1 LLLAEGLILN
11 SQNHSPFYPDNC
23 MQKLFKQLLKANTAK
38 EVTDVLENVLD
49 NFNVKWVP
57 VGGYKDNIATINIG
71 TDPAAG
77 LAERITNAIDA
88 VIELEWHR
96 KGKPNDILSPR
107 IAAQNWFN
115 LEEGRLRNIDNAY
128 DKTIQELA
136 RKIKITLR
144 DSERENY
151 PTVEIRD
158 KGIGLKGRDFSKT
171 ILSLHGQNKIS
182 KLFLMG
188 AYGQGGS
195 TALSYN
201 NYTIIISKPAINED
215 RDNRSEISWTIVR
228 INPGNINSDKLEWF
242 EYCVSEG
249 SGQPFTLEV
258 DDKIFAPGTLV
269 RHIGMDLGK
278 FTAKMTGPT
287 ASLWYLVHHYLFDPI
302 IPVTIT
308 GERKKDLNQGKVEVR
323 SVFGNNRRLTKG
335 GGDDKN
341 LTQYKQEVKLTFKD
355 GKVIIYYWVLT
366 LDGSDKPMDR
376 IKNYCLASQPIII
389 TFNGQKQGQ
398 LSNSIIKSD
407 LKLPFLEKY
416 LVVQI
421 ECDNLD
427 NESKRHLFSST
438 RESLRDTSILEELK
452 KLTIDTLNED
462 DKLKQLD
469 KERKDRYLKDDKIE
483 SQDKLRKRLASRINA
498 YIKSSGGGIGVK
510 APDTKDI
517 IKPKKH
523 EPIQVND
530 PPTFL
535 EITSNNEKEV
545 YIDKTFSIKFKTDAH
560 PSYFNNPD
568 AFLAMI
574 EPHSFGSFT
583 GSARV
588 IDGYGIVYFKTRN
601 DIELDSRAII
611 TLELRPPRQKTISDT
626 IIAHTVE
633 YPDNI
638 DISKKGDKNTPNI
651 NIIAVNDTHSYF
663 RDQAWNYAT
672 VADVDISSDSV
683 DIFINDSN
691 KHLTKL
697 ISKAQQHGT
706 NAVEAIKNRYREHI
720 GFCSFMITQNKI
732 EERLP
737 KEEGMIISYEH
748 VEAIKN
754 ADLENACET
763 IVDLISDFFQII
775 VTENVED

>member
-1 LLLAEGLILN
+1 MKKI
-11 SQNHSPFYPDNC
+11 
-23 MQKLFKQLLKANTAK
+23 FKQLLEANTAK
-38 EVTDVLENVLD
+38 EVTDLLEVLIDNYNVS
-49 NFNVKWVP
+49 WTP

-88 VIELEWHR
+88 VIELEWQR
-96 KGKPNDILSPR
+96 QGKPTDINSPR
-107 IAAQNWFN
+107 TASENWFS
-115 LEEGRLRNIDNAY
+115 LKEGKLRNIDNAS
-128 DKTIQELA
+128 DKKVQELA

-158 KGIGLKGRDFSKT
+158 HGIGIKGDDFSKT

-201 NYTIIISKPAINED
+201 NYTIIISKPALTDKKEKAKV
-215 RDNRSEISWTIVR
+215 SWTIVR

-242 EYCVSEG
+242 EYCVDNSN
-249 SGQPFTLEV
+249 GQPFNLEIE
-258 DDKIFAPGTLV
+258 DKEFEHGTLV

-278 FTAKMTGPT
+278 YTAKMTGPT
-287 ASLWYLVHHYLFDPI
+287 SSLWYLVHHYLFDPI
-302 IPVTIT
+302 IPVTIS
-308 GERKKDLNQGKVEVR
+308 GERKKDLNAGKIE
-323 SVFGNNRRLTKG
+323 N
-335 GGDDKN
+335 N
-341 LTQYKQEVKLTFKD
+341 LTFRD
-355 GKVIIYYWVLT
+355 GKVTIYYWVLT

-376 IKNYCLASQPIII
+376 IKNYCLPSQPIII

-398 LSNSIIKSD
+398 LNNSLIKTD
-407 LKLPFLEKY
+407 LKLPFIEKY

-421 ECDNLD
+421 VCDNLD

-452 KLTIDTLNED
+452 KLTIDTLAED
-462 DKLKQLD
+462 DELKRLD
-469 KERKDRYLKDDKIE
+469 KERKDRYLKKDETE
-483 SQDKLRKRLASRINA
+483 SLDKLRKRLATRINA
-498 YIKSSGGGIGVK
+498 YIKTSGGGKTVK
-510 APDTKDI
+510 ASETKDTV
-517 IKPKKH
+517 KTKKQQ
-523 EPIQVND
+523 PIPVND

-535 EITSNNEKEV
+535 EITSEDEKEV
-545 YIDKTFSIKFKTDAH
+545 YVGKTFSIKFKTDAH

-568 AFLAMI
+568 AFLAVI

-588 IDGYGIVYFKTRN
+588 IDGYGIAYFKTRDN
-601 DIELDSRAII
+601 VEIETKASI
-611 TLELRPPRQKTISDT
+611 TLELRPPRQKTLSDSVSV
-626 IIAHTVE
+626 IAMNF
-633 YPDNI
+633 PDGA
-638 DISKKGDKNTPNI
+638 DSSKAGDKNTPNI
-651 NIIAVNDTHSYF
+651 QIHAINENDQYYK
-663 RDQAWNYAT
+663 DQSWTIET
-672 VADVDISSDSV
+672 VADVDIGTEAV

-697 ISKAQQHGT
+697 ISKAQQYST
-706 NAVEAIKNRYREHI
+706 EAVESIKNRYREHI
-720 GFCSFMITQNKI
+720 GFCAFMISQNKI
-732 EERLP
+732 EERLD
-737 KEEGMIISYEH
+737 KEDGKEISQEH
-748 VEAIKN
+748 VEAIKK

-763 IVDLISDFFQII
+763 VVDLINDFFPVII
-775 VTENVED
+775 TESQEN